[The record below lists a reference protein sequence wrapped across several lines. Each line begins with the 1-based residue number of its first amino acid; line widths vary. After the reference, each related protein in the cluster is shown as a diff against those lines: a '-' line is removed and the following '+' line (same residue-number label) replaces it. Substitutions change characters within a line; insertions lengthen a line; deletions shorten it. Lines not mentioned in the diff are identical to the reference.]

1 MSDSLLVT
9 SHTEVLDAQSASQGG
24 LPSTDTDNDFYTDTA
39 ETWPTPG
46 RGIESDA
53 ATAAPNGAPDGSAEE
68 ALDAVSVGAALA
80 AAASAIYLDPLGE
93 DHVGRQLLLKMGWK
107 QGKGL
112 GLKGRGIREVCA
124 FTNAYAHTHAR
135 THSRTYMPNIYTLTC
150 ILVQPI
156 ALEGEQKIYTREAR
170 AGLAHD
176 SELNPFRKGEKPVS
190 QLEKWEIAEKAAD
203 WMKVIMHAYSY

>member
-112 GLKGRGIREVCA
+112 GLKGRGIREVPSR
-124 FTNAYAHTHAR
+124 TLTHTHAHARTHAR
-135 THSRTYMPNIYTLTC
+135 TCRIYT
-150 ILVQPI
+150 
-156 ALEGEQKIYTREAR
+156 
-170 AGLAHD
+170 H
-176 SELNPFRKGEKPVS
+176 
-190 QLEKWEIAEKAAD
+190 
-203 WMKVIMHAYSY
+203 